1 MNIPDNFNTQTKE
14 FVQAF
19 TKFCLLY
26 AKFGATEIN
35 SYLDSIPV
43 MIGKTDGKHLG
54 PYIINKVVQA
64 YEESD
69 KPFTKYELLTSKER
83 GQEITEARMLVC
95 VLVHNYVKLDNG
107 KISAMFGRTRDFAKR
122 ALSQFLKLDKSIP
135 AHRTLLAKY
144 QKIDTLISAY
154 VNFKPKSK

>member
-83 GQEITEARMLVC
+83 GQEIT
-95 VLVHNYVKLDNG
+95 
-107 KISAMFGRTRDFAKR
+107 
-122 ALSQFLKLDKSIP
+122 
-135 AHRTLLAKY
+135 
-144 QKIDTLISAY
+144 
-154 VNFKPKSK
+154 